1 MDVARQPV
9 QFGDDE
15 CCLRSLC
22 VCEGFGKLGPVGPLA
37 RLDLLVG
44 GDDLV
49 LALSSVV
56 GNAGVLG
63 FQAETAF
70 TLPSCRNPVVRY
82 QLAHR
87 FVPVLRVEST
97 YLGILLLKC
106 IMS

>member
-82 QLAHR
+82 QLAHLCSC
-87 FVPVLRVEST
+87 PSLPEPLMSNAHHC
-97 YLGILLLKC
+97 KC
-106 IMS
+106 SMA